1 MCGTDNAGSGTFA
14 WTHTTG
20 TNINATTSILAFN
33 SGFYSV
39 GSSTIH
45 GNATTTGSL
54 YVGSIIKQ
62 NSSGTSTF
70 VGGIYANA
78 LRFNQPSCNSAS
90 KLITD
95 SDGAITCALE
105 ALDGAYTGTYDGNNF
120 GGGAI
125 GVGDILYGSAAGT
138 ISELA
143 AGTRGTILSMT
154 TGGIPGWV
162 STSTFAHLNVNNVY
176 TGSGTTTLRNNEAFF
191 GKIAIGGTATTTIRG
206 NATSSFSGG
215 LNVLSGGLQ
224 FSLPSCDS
232 LDTDANG
239 AIVCGVDASGSS
251 FSYPFTTNS
260 HTGTTTALTVGG
272 LSSSGAI
279 NASSTVHTSNQN
291 TMELSTGAQLF
302 FRDDGNYAHW
312 AMRNAGGNLYFATTT
327 VGTNSTSSPF
337 ALQLTGTG
345 GTGLFVGTTTNK
357 NATGLAVAGT
367 IFSSGLTNSN
377 TGDYVCFNTVT
388 GEIEQNA
395 TACSLSSI
403 RWKENIREIDGGLD
417 KILGLHPRI
426 YDLKPQYGT
435 AKNQPGFIAEEALDA
450 TPLLVSYGVDG
461 EVSGFDYPKLTVYL
475 VKAVQELS
483 EREVSPINYLGL
495 LGLLGLIPLFRKR

>member
-1 MCGTDNAGSGTFA
+1 MKRIYIISALLAFVGLFFIFSNIDAASILFVHQGGTATSSTSSFNPRPQAWEVETFITKRIYSTSTALTIGSTGNNAINFVTTATSTFDSGLVITNGGIDINLPSCDSLDTDSNGAIVCGTDNAGSGTFA

-176 TGSGTTTLRNNEAFF
+176 TGSGTTTLRNNEALF
-191 GKIAIGGTATTTIRG
+191 TLR
-206 NATSSFSGG
+206 
-215 LNVLSGGLQ
+215 
-224 FSLPSCDS
+224 C
-232 LDTDANG
+232 AN
-239 AIVCGVDASGSS
+239 
-251 FSYPFTTNS
+251 
-260 HTGTTTALTVGG
+260 
-272 LSSSGAI
+272 
-279 NASSTVHTSNQN
+279 
-291 TMELSTGAQLF
+291 
-302 FRDDGNYAHW
+302 
-312 AMRNAGGNLYFATTT
+312 
-327 VGTNSTSSPF
+327 
-337 ALQLTGTG
+337 
-345 GTGLFVGTTTNK
+345 
-357 NATGLAVAGT
+357 
-367 IFSSGLTNSN
+367 
-377 TGDYVCFNTVT
+377 
-388 GEIEQNA
+388 
-395 TACSLSSI
+395 
-403 RWKENIREIDGGLD
+403 
-417 KILGLHPRI
+417 
-426 YDLKPQYGT
+426 
-435 AKNQPGFIAEEALDA
+435 
-450 TPLLVSYGVDG
+450 
-461 EVSGFDYPKLTVYL
+461 
-475 VKAVQELS
+475 
-483 EREVSPINYLGL
+483 
-495 LGLLGLIPLFRKR
+495 